1 MNKTHVI
8 DVAFV
13 SKWDEGDV
21 ETKAKMDI
29 STGSVFDIEAVDCDH
44 ESLIAEV
51 IRIEGDDIDYP
62 VEVTDN
68 NEYQITNPILLERIS
83 RVCELEIAG
92 VMMSRIAFERRMN
105 SDESIAIPGNTPVRI
120 VATNDI
126 VANNMLACIAYDVQ
140 SFLDERIEFDA
151 LSCVLGEFLTE
162 LDYNDPQSQ
171 LSAIANN
178 DEQAIDVLNIKFCEI
193 YENYR
198 NDTLMEMIESA
209 FDSQRKSLR
218 EIADLAM
225 RLQSSDDLPSSPRAK
240 MKL

>member
-140 SFLDERIEFDA
+140 SFLDERIKFDA

-162 LDYNDPQSQ
+162 LDYNDPHSQ

>member
-162 LDYNDPQSQ
+162 LDYNDPHSQ